1 MGQTGCTER
10 PVSLLPVPKRCFS
23 PPVNASHYGPHPQA
37 IQPLASKRD
46 RKCLAAWYCQ
56 LRNSSQQSWPAG
68 NHGFARQYLKI
79 VPDSWD
85 LINDQDAISRWGKFL
100 TVYKRPGHRVII
112 NHAGDLIVRPSF
124 VEASYQRKQFGE
136 QLAAQYASEAVH
148 ARSWTPAAC

>member
-1 MGQTGCTER
+1 M
-10 PVSLLPVPKRCFS
+10 
-23 PPVNASHYGPHPQA
+23 
-37 IQPLASKRD
+37 
-46 RKCLAAWYCQ
+46 
-56 LRNSSQQSWPAG
+56 SSAG
-68 NHGFARQYLKI
+68 NHSFAHHYKKM

-136 QLAAQYASEAVH
+136 LSG
-148 ARSWTPAAC
+148 PC